1 MEFFNKAKAVRLRSH
16 LGKYLTANDDEHTV
30 WQSRNGASWEA
41 RWTVEFVSGDSH
53 LIRLKS
59 LYNKYLT
66 ASNEPFLLGW
76 TGKKI
81 LQTTPTSE
89 RDFCIEW
96 EPITDG
102 FHVKLQTRYGKF
114 LRANGGTPPWRNSVT
129 HDVPNTTATQDWVL
143 WDVDVVEILL
153 DFHSLLDCDT
163 TTNASSHRS
172 FSSNSNSCSQ
182 VFTDS
187 ENGSPARSLVK
198 RESAME
204 IFQKARAVRF
214 KSHHDKYLLADEDE
228 EHVCQDRNGAC
239 QNAKWKVEIVPNVN
253 VVRLKSCYGKYLT
266 ASNMPFLLGVT
277 GQKVLQ
283 TLPRRL
289 DSSLE
294 WEPIREGVH
303 VKLKT
308 RYGHYL
314 RANGGVPPWRNSVTH
329 DIPHRTATQEWV
341 IWDVDVLEIQK
352 PATILRS
359 PTPPPQAT
367 RPVKILEKN
376 APSET
381 ISPTAYWLKSPTIE
395 TINLFATSPLK
406 AEGRH
411 IIYDLTDENGNV
423 DESKRELHFT
433 FKGIGL
439 EELKQSIKEETGLD
453 DIVVCSRNP
462 LNGKLYPLKLHL
474 PPNNVTMHVV
484 VVPSTAEVAKDLK

>member
-30 WQSRNGASWEA
+30 WQSRNGASRES
-41 RWTVEFVSGDSH
+41 RWTVEFVSG
-53 LIRLKS
+53 
-59 LYNKYLT
+59 
-66 ASNEPFLLGW
+66 
-76 TGKKI
+76 KKI
-81 LQTTPTSE
+81 FQTTPTSE

-102 FHVKLQTRYGKF
+102 FHVKLRTRYGKF

-129 HDVPNTTATQDWVL
+129 HDVPNRTGTQD
-143 WDVDVVEILL
+143 
-153 DFHSLLDCDT
+153 LDCD

-172 FSSNSNSCSQ
+172 FSSNSSSYSQ

-204 IFQKARAVRF
+204 IFQKARVVRF

-381 ISPTAYWLKSPTIE
+381 ISPTAYWLKSQTNE
-395 TINLFATSPLK
+395 AINLFATSPLK